1 MTMKMSKKKNCDVCI
16 VGGGPAGLAALSAIH
31 EPYTL
36 DSMTSTQVNNANVTM
51 GRRNGVGPSNH
62 SVIVVDPSER
72 WMDKW
77 AENFQT
83 LEIDYLR
90 SPALAHPDHF
100 DVNSLLAYAVSH
112 GRENELIESGC
123 GKIKALHG
131 LGQTQVGLWK
141 LPSSSLF
148 LDFCVDLAKR
158 LKHDYVQ
165 GFAENLR
172 QEDSSGGK
180 YTLTLSDGTEIEASS
195 IILALGQTG
204 TPQLPRGLMGVSSE
218 RMFHWKSMWSKLTPD
233 HESVLVVG
241 GGLTAVQV
249 AQSALRMGKRVV
261 LASRRPLVERH
272 FDIDIN
278 WFDRR
283 NSNFQVSGFY
293 HLKEEERLRA
303 LKEVRGGGSVPPIY
317 MDDLRK
323 WVARGK
329 LTLVTADPEYI
340 GESGGRLVVA
350 LGGGPEREFDCIVLA
365 TGIKPD
371 CSANPF
377 VKNIMNNF
385 SVPTVGG
392 FPDVSVDLEWR
403 GNLFCVGALAS
414 LNVGPD
420 GANLMGARRAASI
433 VANTLECKQWLR
445 EGDQCSALANKFHLF
460 MEDSSDSDS
469 DTDGD

>member
-1 MTMKMSKKKNCDVCI
+1 M
-16 VGGGPAGLAALSAIH
+16 
-31 EPYTL
+31 
-36 DSMTSTQVNNANVTM
+36 
-51 GRRNGVGPSNH
+51 
-62 SVIVVDPSER
+62 
-72 WMDKW
+72 
-77 AENFQT
+77 
-83 LEIDYLR
+83 
-90 SPALAHPDHF
+90 
-100 DVNSLLAYAVSH
+100 
-112 GRENELIESGC
+112 IESGC

-148 LDFCVDLAKR
+148 LDFCVHLAKQ
-158 LKHDYVQ
+158 LKHEYVQ
-165 GFAENLR
+165 GCAENLR
-172 QEDSSGGK
+172 QDDSGGGK
-180 YTLTLSDGTEIEASS
+180 YNLALSDGTEIEASS
-195 IILALGQTG
+195 IILALDQTG
-204 TPQLPRGLMGVSSE
+204 TPQVPRGLMDVTSDE
-218 RMFHWKSMWSKLTPD
+218 RIFDWRSMGSKLTSN

-249 AQSALRMGKRVV
+249 AQSALRKGKRVV

-272 FDIDIN
+272 FDIDIC

-283 NSNFQVSGFY
+283 NSNFQVSSFY
-293 HLKEEERLRA
+293 HLKEEERLRF

-317 MDDLRK
+317 MDDLRR
-323 WVARGK
+323 WVERGK

-340 GESGGRLVVA
+340 GDSAQDSLLIS
-350 LGGGPEREFDCIVLA
+350 LGEEPEKEFDCIILA

-377 VKNIMNNF
+377 VKSIISNF

-403 GNLFCVGALAS
+403 KNLFCVGALGS

-420 GANLMGARRAASI
+420 GSNLMGARRAASI

-445 EGDQCSALANKFHLF
+445 EGSQGGALANKFHLF
-460 MEDSSDSDS
+460 MEDSSDSESGS
-469 DTDGD
+469 DTDDD

>member
-1 MTMKMSKKKNCDVCI
+1 MTVKMPKKKSCDVCI

-62 SVIVVDPSER
+62 SVIVVDPSQ

-77 AENFQT
+77 ASNFRT

-100 DVNSLLAYAVSH
+100 DVNALLAYAVSQ

-148 LDFCVDLAKR
+148 LDFCVDLAKK

-165 GFAENLR
+165 GSAENLR
-172 QEDSSGGK
+172 QEESGGK
-180 YTLTLSDGTEIEASS
+180 YTLTLSDGTEIKASS
-195 IILALGQTG
+195 VILALGQTG
-204 TPQLPRGLMGVSSE
+204 TPQLPRGLMGVVSDE
-218 RMFHWKSMWSKLTPD
+218 RIFHWKSMSSKLTPV

-249 AQSALRMGKRVV
+249 AQSALRKGKRVV

-283 NSNFQVSGFY
+283 NSNLQVS
-293 HLKEEERLRA
+293 
-303 LKEVRGGGSVPPIY
+303 
-317 MDDLRK
+317 
-323 WVARGK
+323 
-329 LTLVTADPEYI
+329 
-340 GESGGRLVVA
+340 
-350 LGGGPEREFDCIVLA
+350 
-365 TGIKPD
+365 
-371 CSANPF
+371 
-377 VKNIMNNF
+377 
-385 SVPTVGG
+385 
-392 FPDVSVDLEWR
+392 
-403 GNLFCVGALAS
+403 S
-414 LNVGPD
+414 L
-420 GANLMGARRAASI
+420 
-433 VANTLECKQWLR
+433 
-445 EGDQCSALANKFHLF
+445 
-460 MEDSSDSDS
+460 
-469 DTDGD
+469 